1 MEETIVILIKNMK
14 RIIAKVGTALVTNEN
29 NSLNEAFLK
38 SFVSQIAD
46 LKKSGIDVVIVT
58 SGAVASGRSE
68 LHLKRE
74 DNIPVKQALAAVG
87 QSILMN
93 IYRDLF
99 SKYKISVAQVL
110 LTNLDFKNRESFIN
124 TRNTLD
130 LLMRFDVVPIIN
142 ENDVTA
148 YTEIKFGDN
157 DNLSAKLAAM
167 VGADSLIILT
177 TVKGFYTDDPTK
189 NPKAELIRE
198 IKTFDNEIK
207 KFAKGAGSKKS
218 LGGMASKIAA
228 AEFAAQSGIKTYI
241 ACGNDKNILADIV
254 NGKKCDCTAVFP
266 TTEKHT
272 SRQNWFKSQVKS
284 GCAIIVNECAVAP
297 LKTGG
302 KSLLPVGIVDVRG
315 KFLRG
320 DFVEIIGPHNK
331 LIGLGQS
338 NYASNDLEKIKG
350 CKTNDVCKIF
360 GAEFEQEAVHRD
372 NMVVL

>member
-1 MEETIVILIKNMK
+1 MK

-38 SFVSQIAD
+38 SFVSQVAE
-46 LKKSGIDVVIVT
+46 LKKSGINVVIVT

-93 IYRDLF
+93 TYRDLF

-130 LLMRFDVVPIIN
+130 LLMRFSVIPIIN

-148 YTEIKFGDN
+148 YAEIKFGDN

-167 VGADSLIILT
+167 VNADALIILT

-189 NPKAELIRE
+189 NPDAELIRE
-198 IKTFDNEIK
+198 IKTIDGKIK
-207 KFAKGAGSKKS
+207 KSAKGAASAKT
-218 LGGMASKIAA
+218 LGGMASKLAA
-228 AEFAAQSGIKTYI
+228 AEFTAQSGIKTYI
-241 ACGNDKNILADIV
+241 ACGRDENILHKIAS
-254 NGKKCDCTAVFP
+254 GAKCDCTVIYP

-284 GCAIIVNECAVAP
+284 SCAIIVNECTVAP

-315 KFLRG
+315 KFSRG
-320 DFVEIIGPHNK
+320 DFVEIIGPHGK
-331 LIGLGQS
+331 LLGLGQS

-350 CKTNDVCKIF
+350 CKTSEVCKIF

-372 NMVVL
+372 NMVIL